1 MLTLGN
7 LLILM
12 LLAAAAAWLWHGH
25 GIREHALKRV
35 KQHCAKLDIE
45 LLDGNVAFQRFGIVR
60 DGRGNRRFAR
70 VYGFEFTVTGEQ
82 RHAGRI
88 VMFGAHVGHIEL
100 DPYPFREP
108 ATALTPPPAPQS
120 APQPSP
126 AQRQPGQVIELQ
138 QWRRD
143 HPPSRD

>member
-25 GIREHALKRV
+25 GIRERALTRV
-35 KQHCAKLDIE
+35 KQHCSKLDIE
-45 LLDGNVAFQRFGIVR
+45 LLDGNVAFQRFAVVR
-60 DGRGNRRFAR
+60 DARGNRRFAR
-70 VYGFEFTVTGEQ
+70 IYGFEFTVTGDQ
-82 RHAGRI
+82 RHGGRI
-88 VMFGAHVGHIEL
+88 VMFGANLGGIEL

-108 ATALTPPPAPQS
+108 PAAVASPPAPAPAPAPRQS
-120 APQPSP
+120 
-126 AQRQPGQVIELQ
+126 GQVIELQ

-143 HPPSRD
+143 HPSTRD